1 VIGDGGPG
9 TPVMLGRLKRM
20 KSLQPKP
27 FEESVARSV
36 ERKKRQRFTKE
47 SLNKENC
54 GDLFE
59 FPSHDNDEIILLN
72 DSVI

>member
-1 VIGDGGPG
+1 VSGLFVQ
-9 TPVMLGRLKRM
+9 T
-20 KSLQPKP
+20 
-27 FEESVARSV
+27 